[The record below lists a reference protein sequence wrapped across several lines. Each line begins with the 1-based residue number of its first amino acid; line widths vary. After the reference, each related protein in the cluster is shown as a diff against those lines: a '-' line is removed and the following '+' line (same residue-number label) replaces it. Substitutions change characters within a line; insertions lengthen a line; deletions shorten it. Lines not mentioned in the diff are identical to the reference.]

1 MLCRTYY
8 ARLRGKVF
16 FAKHF
21 IILRNR
27 YTNTNYTF
35 FGWYVELNL
44 NEIYK
49 KVFNAGGAET
59 RRRKDADI
67 IKAKFRRL
75 NLIITARKIFTFYL
89 FLFAPLRLRV
99 TSVKL
104 M

>member
-35 FGWYVELNL
+35 FGWYVEWLSFRICAN
-44 NEIYK
+44 
-49 KVFNAGGAET
+49 KVNFSYDNK
-59 RRRKDADI
+59 R
-67 IKAKFRRL
+67 
-75 NLIITARKIFTFYL
+75 N
-89 FLFAPLRLRV
+89 
-99 TSVKL
+99 
-104 M
+104 